1 MMDLKEQF
9 TAEALE
15 HLDAVYRAAVALCGQ
30 TPQADD
36 LVQTTYLKALQ
47 KFESFSTGS
56 HCRAWLL
63 RILRNSWIDELR
75 RQKNEGA
82 QVSIDLDGIEL
93 AIAGEQPGGEDWLEQ
108 FSDEQVIQSLLA
120 VPEDMRMAVLFSD
133 VEQFSQEEIAE
144 IMDVAVGT
152 VKSRV
157 SRGRAMLRQQ
167 LASHAREMGFVKE

>member
-1 MMDLKEQF
+1 MDLKAKF
-9 TAEALE
+9 TAEALD

-30 TPQADD
+30 TAQADD

-47 KFESFSTGS
+47 KFNLFAAGS
-56 HCRAWLL
+56 NCRAWLL

-75 RQKNEGA
+75 RQKTEGT

-93 AIAGEQPGGEDWLEQ
+93 AIAGEQPGGEDWQEQ

-120 VPEDMRMAVLFSD
+120 VPEEMRMAVLCSD

-144 IMDVAVGT
+144 IMDIAVGT

-167 LASHAREMGFVKE
+167 LANHAREMGFVKG